1 MEENMIPK
9 APVAPRRRKRKT
21 KMQIIKE
28 AYLPY
33 IFLMAAALLILI
45 FIIGALIRGA
55 TPEEAPEEPEDPAE
69 FTLTDEDYNYL
80 PPTYW

>member
-9 APVAPRRRKRKT
+9 APAAPRRRKRKT

-55 TPEEAPEEPEDPAE
+55 TPEEAPEETEEKAPVICMLPEE
-69 FTLTDEDYNYL
+69 GSFLWN
-80 PPTYW
+80 

>member
-1 MEENMIPK
+1 MEEDMIPK
-9 APVAPRRRKRKT
+9 TPSAPRRRKRKT

-33 IFLMAAALLILI
+33 IFLMAAALLIVI

-55 TPEEAPEEPEDPAE
+55 APEETQPEETEEKAPVICIFPQEGSA
-69 FTLTDEDYNYL
+69 LWN
-80 PPTYW
+80 

>member
-9 APVAPRRRKRKT
+9 APVAPRRRKRQT

-55 TPEEAPEEPEDPAE
+55 APEEEAPEETEEKAPVICILPEE
-69 FTLTDEDYNYL
+69 GSCLWN
-80 PPTYW
+80 

>member
-1 MEENMIPK
+1 MEDNMTPQT
-9 APVAPRRRKRKT
+9 PPAPRRRKPKT

-33 IFLMAAALLILI
+33 IFLMVAALLIVI

-55 TPEEAPEEPEDPAE
+55 APEEEAPEETEEKAPVICI
-69 FTLTDEDYNYL
+69 L
-80 PPTYW
+80 PQGGSL